1 MTKNTLIPDDSDQV
15 WSWLALSMI
24 SGIGYKKIR
33 ELIEQL
39 GSAEELL
46 KTSAEI
52 LSEQFH
58 IAPKLAGRVA
68 NAKQSHSFQ
77 IEKRIIAETPGI
89 QLFCP
94 DSSGFPLR
102 SQHISTPHNV
112 LYWKGNLQDAESP
125 CLAFVGS
132 RGCTAYGKQ
141 QTRRLIKELSLHVPD
156 IIIVSGLAKGI
167 DTVAHQTALECG
179 LKTIA
184 VLAGGLKHIYP
195 PENKKLAEEITNN
208 GALVS
213 EFPLGV
219 KPLARNFPIRNR
231 IISGLSMGIVVTEAR
246 KNSGAKITAAFALE
260 QNREV
265 FAVPGRIDS
274 AASAGANSLIAQQHA
289 KLVCSAEDI
298 LEELSLMSLV
308 PNQQQF
314 KFEQSDSG
322 TRKINPDELGSTQS
336 SILKALNDGIEEIDA
351 IHAKTQIEMNILLA
365 TLLELELTGTVENIG
380 SQIYRLAA
388 ELDITA
394 Y

>member
-1 MTKNTLIPDDSDQV
+1 M
-15 WSWLALSMI
+15 
-24 SGIGYKKIR
+24 
-33 ELIEQL
+33 
-39 GSAEELL
+39 
-46 KTSAEI
+46 
-52 LSEQFH
+52 
-58 IAPKLAGRVA
+58 
-68 NAKQSHSFQ
+68 
-77 IEKRIIAETPGI
+77 
-89 QLFCP
+89 
-94 DSSGFPLR
+94 
-102 SQHISTPHNV
+102 
-112 LYWKGNLQDAESP
+112 
-125 CLAFVGS
+125 GS

-141 QTRRLIKELSLHVPD
+141 QTRRLIKELSVHVPD

-167 DTVAHQTALECG
+167 DTIAHQTALECG

-219 KPLARNFPIRNR
+219 KPLARNFPIRSR

-308 PNQQQF
+308 PNQ
-314 KFEQSDSG
+314 
-322 TRKINPDELGSTQS
+322 
-336 SILKALNDGIEEIDA
+336 
-351 IHAKTQIEMNILLA
+351 
-365 TLLELELTGTVENIG
+365 
-380 SQIYRLAA
+380 
-388 ELDITA
+388 
-394 Y
+394 

>member
-77 IEKRIIAETPGI
+77 IE
-89 QLFCP
+89 
-94 DSSGFPLR
+94 
-102 SQHISTPHNV
+102 
-112 LYWKGNLQDAESP
+112 
-125 CLAFVGS
+125 
-132 RGCTAYGKQ
+132 
-141 QTRRLIKELSLHVPD
+141 
-156 IIIVSGLAKGI
+156 
-167 DTVAHQTALECG
+167 
-179 LKTIA
+179 
-184 VLAGGLKHIYP
+184 
-195 PENKKLAEEITNN
+195 
-208 GALVS
+208 
-213 EFPLGV
+213 
-219 KPLARNFPIRNR
+219 
-231 IISGLSMGIVVTEAR
+231 
-246 KNSGAKITAAFALE
+246 
-260 QNREV
+260 
-265 FAVPGRIDS
+265 
-274 AASAGANSLIAQQHA
+274 
-289 KLVCSAEDI
+289 
-298 LEELSLMSLV
+298 
-308 PNQQQF
+308 
-314 KFEQSDSG
+314 
-322 TRKINPDELGSTQS
+322 
-336 SILKALNDGIEEIDA
+336 
-351 IHAKTQIEMNILLA
+351 MNILLA

>member
-1 MTKNTLIPDDSDQV
+1 MRT
-15 WSWLALSMI
+15 
-24 SGIGYKKIR
+24 
-33 ELIEQL
+33 
-39 GSAEELL
+39 
-46 KTSAEI
+46 
-52 LSEQFH
+52 
-58 IAPKLAGRVA
+58 
-68 NAKQSHSFQ
+68 
-77 IEKRIIAETPGI
+77 
-89 QLFCP
+89 
-94 DSSGFPLR
+94 
-102 SQHISTPHNV
+102 
-112 LYWKGNLQDAESP
+112 
-125 CLAFVGS
+125 
-132 RGCTAYGKQ
+132 
-141 QTRRLIKELSLHVPD
+141 
-156 IIIVSGLAKGI
+156 
-167 DTVAHQTALECG
+167 
-179 LKTIA
+179 
-184 VLAGGLKHIYP
+184 
-195 PENKKLAEEITNN
+195 ENKKLAEEITNN

-246 KNSGAKITAAFALE
+246 KNSVAKITAAFALE

-365 TLLELELTGTVENIG
+365 TLLELVLTGTVENIG
-380 SQIYRLAA
+380 GQIYRLAA